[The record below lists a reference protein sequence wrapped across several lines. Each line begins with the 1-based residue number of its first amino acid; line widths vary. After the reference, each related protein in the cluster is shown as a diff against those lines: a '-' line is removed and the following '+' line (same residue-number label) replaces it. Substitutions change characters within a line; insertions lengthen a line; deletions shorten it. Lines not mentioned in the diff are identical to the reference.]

1 MKKFRKNIRLKGY
14 DYSQAGLYF
23 VTVCTNFK
31 EKILW
36 QEVRDDEVILS
47 PIGKAVEDC
56 IKFINENYEN
66 VVIDKYCIMPNHIHL
81 IIDLGF
87 SESRRGSLPLRELE
101 ESESRHGSLPLRELE
116 ESESRRGSLPLR
128 ELGESESRHGSLP
141 LRELEDQNNIE
152 LHNVVGRMK
161 SYTTRQYKILSG
173 KTVLWQHNFYEHVI
187 RNDEDYAEKR
197 QYIDENVLKWNLD
210 FDY

>member
-31 EKILW
+31 KKVLW
-36 QEVRDDEVILS
+36 QEVTYDEVVLS

-56 IKFINENYEN
+56 IKFIDKNYEN

-101 ESESRHGSLPLRELE
+101 N
-116 ESESRRGSLPLR
+116 
-128 ELGESESRHGSLP
+128 
-141 LRELEDQNNIE
+141 QNNIE
-152 LHNVVGRMK
+152 LHNVIGRMK

-173 KTVLWQHNFYEHVI
+173 NTVLWQRNFYEHII
-187 RNDEDYAEKR
+187 RNNEDYAEKW
-197 QYIDENVLKWNLD
+197 QYIDENPLKWNLE

>member
-1 MKKFRKNIRLKGY
+1 MRKFRKNIRLKGY

-36 QEVRDDEVILS
+36 QDVKGDEVILS
-47 PIGKAVEDC
+47 PIGKAVDEC
-56 IKFINENYEN
+56 INFIDENYEN
-66 VVIDKYCIMPNHIHL
+66 VVVDKYCIMPNHIHL

-101 ESESRHGSLPLRELE
+101 N
-116 ESESRRGSLPLR
+116 
-128 ELGESESRHGSLP
+128 
-141 LRELEDQNNIE
+141 QNNIE
-152 LHNVVGRMK
+152 LHNVIGRMK

-173 KTVLWQHNFYEHVI
+173 KTVLWQRNFYDHII
-187 RNDEDYAEKR
+187 RNDEDYAEKW

>member
-1 MKKFRKNIRLKGY
+1 MRKFRKNIRLKGY
-14 DYSQAGLYF
+14 DYSQVGLYF

-36 QEVRDDEVILS
+36 QDVKGDEVILS
-47 PIGKAVEDC
+47 PIGKAVDEC
-56 IKFINENYEN
+56 INFIDENYEN
-66 VVIDKYCIMPNHIHL
+66 VVVDKYCIMPNHIHL

-101 ESESRHGSLPLRELE
+101 N
-116 ESESRRGSLPLR
+116 
-128 ELGESESRHGSLP
+128 
-141 LRELEDQNNIE
+141 QNNIE
-152 LHNVVGRMK
+152 LHNVIGRMK

-173 KTVLWQHNFYEHVI
+173 NTVLWQRNFYDHII
-187 RNDEDYAEKR
+187 RNDEDYAEKW

>member
-1 MKKFRKNIRLKGY
+1 MRKFRKNIRLKGY

-36 QEVRDDEVILS
+36 QDVKGDEVILS
-47 PIGKAVEDC
+47 PIGKAVDEC
-56 IKFINENYEN
+56 INFIDENYEN
-66 VVIDKYCIMPNHIHL
+66 VVVDKYCIMPNHIHL
-81 IIDLGF
+81 IIDLGL

-101 ESESRHGSLPLRELE
+101 N
-116 ESESRRGSLPLR
+116 
-128 ELGESESRHGSLP
+128 
-141 LRELEDQNNIE
+141 QNNIE
-152 LHNVVGRMK
+152 LHNVIGRMK

-173 KTVLWQHNFYEHVI
+173 NTVLWQRNFYDHII
-187 RNDEDYAEKR
+187 RNDEDYAEKW

>member
-36 QEVRDDEVILS
+36 QEVTDDEVVLS

-56 IKFINENYEN
+56 IKFIDKNYEN

-101 ESESRHGSLPLRELE
+101 N
-116 ESESRRGSLPLR
+116 
-128 ELGESESRHGSLP
+128 
-141 LRELEDQNNIE
+141 QNNIE
-152 LHNVVGRMK
+152 LHNVIGRMK
-161 SYTTRQYKILSG
+161 SYTTRQYKTLSG
-173 KTVLWQHNFYEHVI
+173 NTVLWQRNFYEHII
-187 RNDEDYAEKR
+187 RNDEDYAEKW

>member
-1 MKKFRKNIRLKGY
+1 MRKFRKNIRLKGY

-36 QEVRDDEVILS
+36 QDVKGDEVILS
-47 PIGKAVEDC
+47 PIGKAVDEC
-56 IKFINENYEN
+56 INFIDENYEN
-66 VVIDKYCIMPNHIHL
+66 VVVDKYCIMPNHIHL

-101 ESESRHGSLPLRELE
+101 N
-116 ESESRRGSLPLR
+116 
-128 ELGESESRHGSLP
+128 
-141 LRELEDQNNIE
+141 QNNIE
-152 LHNVVGRMK
+152 LHNVIGRMK

-173 KTVLWQHNFYEHVI
+173 NTVLWQRNFYDHII
-187 RNDEDYAEKR
+187 RNDEDYAEKW

>member
-1 MKKFRKNIRLKGY
+1 MRKFRKNIRLKGY

-36 QEVRDDEVILS
+36 QDVKGDEVILS
-47 PIGKAVEDC
+47 PIGKAVDEC
-56 IKFINENYEN
+56 INFIDENYEN
-66 VVIDKYCIMPNHIHL
+66 VVVDKYCIMPNHIHL

-101 ESESRHGSLPLRELE
+101 N
-116 ESESRRGSLPLR
+116 
-128 ELGESESRHGSLP
+128 
-141 LRELEDQNNIE
+141 QNNIE
-152 LHNVVGRMK
+152 LHNVIGRMK

-173 KTVLWQHNFYEHVI
+173 NTVLWQRNFYDHII
-187 RNDEDYAEKR
+187 RNDEDCAEKW

>member
-1 MKKFRKNIRLKGY
+1 MRKFRKNIRLKGY

-36 QEVRDDEVILS
+36 QDVKGDEVILS
-47 PIGKAVEDC
+47 PIGKAVDEC
-56 IKFINENYEN
+56 INFIDENYEN
-66 VVIDKYCIMPNHIHL
+66 VVVDKYCIMPNHIHL

-101 ESESRHGSLPLRELE
+101 N
-116 ESESRRGSLPLR
+116 
-128 ELGESESRHGSLP
+128 
-141 LRELEDQNNIE
+141 QKNIE
-152 LHNVVGRMK
+152 LHNVIGRMK

-173 KTVLWQHNFYEHVI
+173 NTVLWQRNFYDHII
-187 RNDEDYAEKR
+187 RNDEDYAEKW

>member
-14 DYSQAGLYF
+14 DYGQAGLYF

-36 QEVRDDEVILS
+36 QEVTDDEIFLS

-56 IKFINENYEN
+56 IKFIDKNYEN

-101 ESESRHGSLPLRELE
+101 N
-116 ESESRRGSLPLR
+116 
-128 ELGESESRHGSLP
+128 
-141 LRELEDQNNIE
+141 QNNIE
-152 LHNVVGRMK
+152 LHNVIGRMK

-173 KTVLWQHNFYEHVI
+173 NTVLWQRNFYEHII
-187 RNDEDYAEKR
+187 RNDEDYAEKW

>member
-1 MKKFRKNIRLKGY
+1 MKKFRKSIRLKGY

-23 VTVCTNFK
+23 VTICTNFK

-36 QEVRDDEVILS
+36 QEVTNDEVILS

-56 IKFINENYEN
+56 IKFIDENYEN

-101 ESESRHGSLPLRELE
+101 N
-116 ESESRRGSLPLR
+116 
-128 ELGESESRHGSLP
+128 
-141 LRELEDQNNIE
+141 QNNIE
-152 LHNVVGRMK
+152 LYNVIGRMK
-161 SYTTRQYKILSG
+161 SYTTRQYKALSG
-173 KTVLWQHNFYEHVI
+173 ETVLWQRNFYEHII
-187 RNDEDYAEKR
+187 RNDEDYAEKW

>member
-36 QEVRDDEVILS
+36 QEVTDDEVVLS

-56 IKFINENYEN
+56 IKFIDKNYEN

-101 ESESRHGSLPLRELE
+101 N
-116 ESESRRGSLPLR
+116 
-128 ELGESESRHGSLP
+128 
-141 LRELEDQNNIE
+141 QNNIE
-152 LHNVVGRMK
+152 LHNVIGRMK
-161 SYTTRQYKILSG
+161 SYTTRQYKTLSG
-173 KTVLWQHNFYEHVI
+173 NTVLWQRNFYEHII
-187 RNDEDYAEKR
+187 RNDEDYAEKW
-197 QYIDENVLKWNLD
+197 QYVDENVLKWNLD